1 MECYK
6 DFAHIYDELINDDV
20 NYKLWSE
27 KIISICEKYNL
38 SKRDYLDL
46 ACGTGNL
53 TIEIGKSFISTTAVD
68 LSQEILTRAEEK
80 LRENRLRF
88 KMFCQNISMLKLR
101 KSFDLITCGLDST
114 NYILNDEEL
123 MNYFKGVYNHLKE
136 DGIFIFDI
144 NSEYKLRN
152 ILGDNSFNYDND
164 EVVYIW
170 ENEIEDD
177 IVNMFLTFFVKEGQ
191 VYRRFDEEHRE
202 RIYSEKFLDELLAK
216 VGFEIYEKLDN
227 YESNS
232 LNEETERIVYILG
245 KKS

>member
-1 MECYK
+1 M
-6 DFAHIYDELINDDV
+6 
-20 NYKLWSE
+20 
-27 KIISICEKYNL
+27 
-38 SKRDYLDL
+38 
-46 ACGTGNL
+46 
-53 TIEIGKSFISTTAVD
+53 
-68 LSQEILTRAEEK
+68 LTRAEEK
-80 LRENRLRF
+80 LREHRLRF
-88 KMFCQNISMLKLR
+88 KMFCQNISMLNLR

-123 MNYFKGVYNHLKE
+123 TSYFKGVYNHLKD

-144 NSEYKLRN
+144 NSEYKLKN
-152 ILGDNSFNYDND
+152 ILGNNSFNYDND
-164 EVVYIW
+164 EVVYLW

-191 VYRRFDEEHRE
+191 VYRRFNEEHRE

-216 VGFEIYEKLDN
+216 VGFVIYEKLDN

>member
-6 DFAHIYDELINDDV
+6 DFAHIYDELISGDV

-27 KIISICEKYNL
+27 KIISICEKYNVA
-38 SKRDYLDL
+38 KRDYLDL

-68 LSQEILTRAEEK
+68 LSQEMLTRAEEK
-80 LRENRLRF
+80 LREHRLRF
-88 KMFCQNISMLKLR
+88 KMFCQNISMLNLR

-123 MNYFKGVYNHLKE
+123 TSYFKGVYNHLKD

-144 NSEYKLRN
+144 NSEYKLKN
-152 ILGDNSFNYDND
+152 ILGNNSFNYDSD
-164 EVVYIW
+164 EVVYLW

-191 VYRRFDEEHRE
+191 VYRRFNEEHRE

-216 VGFEIYEKLDN
+216 VGFIIYEKLDN